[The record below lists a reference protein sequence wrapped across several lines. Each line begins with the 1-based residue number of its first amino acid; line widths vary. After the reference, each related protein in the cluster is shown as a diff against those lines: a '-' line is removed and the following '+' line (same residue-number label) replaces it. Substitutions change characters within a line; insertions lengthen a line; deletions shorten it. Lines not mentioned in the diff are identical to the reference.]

1 VEWLGEAITLT
12 RQLTTDLSPFDS
24 LHEGLA
30 FGLLALSSQMK
41 ERYGLD
47 VELNAA
53 NFQLKFE
60 EGLQITLFQAVRELL
75 FNVVKH
81 SGSSKA
87 TVIME
92 QVDQDWAH
100 IIVRDEGKGFDFA
113 AFQAHKKRGRGLRSI
128 QQELK
133 VFGCHLEVDSRK
145 NAGTRMIIRIPI
157 GDAAARP

>member
-1 VEWLGEAITLT
+1 
-12 RQLTTDLSPFDS
+12 
-24 LHEGLA
+24 
-30 FGLLALSSQMK
+30 MK
-41 ERYGLD
+41 ELYGLD

-81 SGSSKA
+81 SGSSQA
-87 TVIME
+87 GITME

-100 IIVRDEGKGFDFA
+100 IIVSDEGKGIDFT
-113 AFQAHKKRGRGLRSI
+113 AFQDPKKRGRGLRSI

-133 VFGCHLEVDSRK
+133 VFGCRLEVDSSE
-145 NAGTRMIIRIPI
+145 NAGTRMIIHIPV